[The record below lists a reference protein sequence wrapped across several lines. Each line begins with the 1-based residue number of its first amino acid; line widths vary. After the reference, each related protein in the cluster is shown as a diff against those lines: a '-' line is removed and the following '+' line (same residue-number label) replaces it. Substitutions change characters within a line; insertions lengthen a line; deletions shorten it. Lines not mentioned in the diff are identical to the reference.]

1 MDMYILVFWK
11 PFSINEDLVHHKYS
25 LMIFLLNDFRN
36 LSKICTLCLKKTL
49 FLCNL
54 QLHQLPTD
62 LVIFTGEVLNGKL
75 NIL

>member
-1 MDMYILVFWK
+1 MDMYILVFRK
-11 PFSINEDLVHHKYS
+11 PFSINEDLVHHKYN

-49 FLCNL
+49 FLCNH